1 MPRFFFHLHDQGHV
15 FHDEDG
21 KECNDVAEARTLAL
35 KSARSIV
42 SADALDG
49 SIDLRGRIDIADEH
63 GAVLS
68 TVLYCDAVAVRGA
81 DDWS

>member
-1 MPRFFFHLHDQGHV
+1 MPRFFFHLYDRGHV

-21 KECNDVAEARTLAL
+21 KECGDVTEASTLAL

-49 SIDLRGRIDIADEH
+49 SIDLSGRVEIADEQ
-63 GAVLS
+63 GTVVL
-68 TVLYCDAVAVRGA
+68 TVFYRDAVSVQSPVGR
-81 DDWS
+81 S